1 MKTFKEY
8 ITENHPESI
17 EEGAFRNAATY
28 ALMGLGA
35 LGVAGKMPKVVTS
48 AANTVKSAVT
58 SRFQDQDHDEEED
71 NITTK
76 MNRYDQKL
84 KIAAQRAGVPKS
96 EWGRLKGHATGG
108 VITVVNGRKVPLTPR
123 EQIDVKDSIEFGR
136 SMGNRMGD

>member
-1 MKTFKEY
+1 
-8 ITENHPESI
+8 
-17 EEGAFRNAATY
+17 
-28 ALMGLGA
+28 
-35 LGVAGKMPKVVTS
+35 
-48 AANTVKSAVT
+48 
-58 SRFQDQDHDEEED
+58 
-71 NITTK
+71 

-123 EQIDVKDSIEFGR
+123 EQIDVKDAIEFGR